1 MTKVPMNYS
10 KNVLFNIAIDFVI
23 FGYNEGEL
31 KLLLKKENSEQTS
44 GHWSLLS
51 GNLDVDEDLNQAASR
66 ILNQLSGL
74 YSIHL
79 EQLYTYC
86 KPNIDSGARNLAV
99 AYYAIIKL
107 NDQYKEIQG
116 EFNQKWFNIKEIQD
130 LVFDPEHIID
140 MALQELQEHAKVIP
154 VGITLM
160 PDKFSITQLHAM
172 YEAIFQK
179 KLDRGNFRKSILSI
193 DLLEKLEEKDK
204 SGSRKGAWL
213 YRFNEKKFFDLNNN
227 GVLFKISL

>member
-1 MTKVPMNYS
+1 MNYS

-86 KPNIDSGARNLAV
+86 KPNIDSGARNLSV

-107 NDQYKEIQG
+107 NDQYKEIPG
-116 EFNQKWFNIKEIQD
+116 EFNQKWFNIKEIQE

-140 MALQELQEHAKVIP
+140 RALLELQEHAKVIP

>member
-1 MTKVPMNYS
+1 MPFQIV
-10 KNVLFNIAIDFVI
+10 FDFVI

-31 KLLLKKENSEQTS
+31 KLLVKNENSEQPS
-44 GHWSLLS
+44 GHWSLLR
-51 GNLDVDEDLNQAASR
+51 GMLEEDENLDQAASR
-66 ILNQLSGL
+66 ILNRLTGL
-74 YSIHL
+74 FSIHL
-79 EQLYTYC
+79 EQLYTYR
-86 KPNIDSGARNLAV
+86 NQDYDTGAHIISV

-107 NDQYKEIQG
+107 TDQYNELPG
-116 EFNQKWFNIKEIQD
+116 EFNQKWFNLRDIQA
-130 LVFDPEHIID
+130 LVSDPEHIID
-140 MALQELQEHAKVIP
+140 LALQELQEHAKVIP

-160 PDKFSITQLHAM
+160 PDKFTITQLHAM

-193 DLLEKLEEKDK
+193 DLLEKLAEKDK

-213 YRFNEKKFFDLNNN
+213 YRFNEKKFYDLTND